1 MLTLYTFGPAFGMP
15 DASPFVVKAEMLL
28 KLAGLPYRTDR
39 GGFRR
44 APKGK
49 LPYLDDDGQIVADST
64 LIRLHI
70 ERKYGFDFD
79 AGLTPEQRGA
89 AWMFEK
95 ALEDHFYW
103 HVVQE
108 RWCDDE
114 NFAKGPASFF
124 KAIPWPVRPLA
135 QAFIRRKVRGTLH
148 GQGTSRFTSQ
158 ERAQLLARGALATAE
173 LLGDKPYFFGDKPC
187 GADATAFGFI
197 GSAASPHFRMTLR
210 DEIGKHPNL
219 TAYVT
224 RMHREFFAE
233 SGNGSGR

>member
-1 MLTLYTFGPAFGMP
+1 MLTLQTFGPAFGLP

-28 KLAGLPYRTDR
+28 KLAGVPYRTDR

-49 LPYLDDDGQIVADST
+49 LPYIEDAGEIIADST

-70 ERKYGFDFD
+70 EQKYGFDFD
-79 AGLTPEQRGA
+79 ANLTPEQRGA

-103 HVVQE
+103 YVVQA

-124 KAIPWPVRPLA
+124 RSIPWPVRPVA
-135 QAFIRRKVRGTLH
+135 QAVIRRKIRNTLH
-148 GQGTSRFTSQ
+148 GQGTGRYKPEEVT
-158 ERAQLLARGALATAE
+158 RILARGAQAAAQM
-173 LLGDKPYFFGDKPC
+173 LGDKPYFFGDKPC
-187 GADATAFGFI
+187 GADATAFAFI
-197 GSAASPHFRMTLR
+197 SGAMSPAFRMPLR
-210 DEIGKHPNL
+210 NQIELHPNL
-219 TAYVT
+219 TAYVA
-224 RMHREFFAE
+224 RMRGEFFPELA
-233 SGNGSGR
+233 

>member
-1 MLTLYTFGPAFGMP
+1 MLTLYTFGPAFGLP

-28 KLAGLPYRTDR
+28 KLAGLTYRTDR

-49 LPYLDDDGQIVADST
+49 LPFIDDEGEIVPDST

-70 ERKYGFDFD
+70 ERKYGVDFD
-79 AGLTPEQRGA
+79 AGLTAEQRGA

-103 HVVQE
+103 HVVQA
-108 RWCDDE
+108 RWCDDG
-114 NFAKGPASFF
+114 NFARGPASFF
-124 KAIPWPVRPLA
+124 KSIPWPVRPVA
-135 QAFIRRKVRGTLH
+135 QRVIRRKIRNTLH
-148 GQGTSRFTSQ
+148 GQGTGRYRPPEQ
-158 ERAQLLARGALATAE
+158 QQLLARGTQSAAQ

-197 GSAASPHFRMTLR
+197 SGALTPSFDHALR
-210 DEIGKHPNL
+210 DEIEKHVNL
-219 TAYVT
+219 TEYVA
-224 RMHREFFAE
+224 RLRREFFPDV
-233 SGNGSGR
+233 

>member
-49 LPYLDDDGQIVADST
+49 LPYIDDDGQIVADST

-114 NFAKGPASFF
+114 NFVKGPASFF

-148 GQGTSRFTSQ
+148 GQGTSRFTPQ
-158 ERAQLLARGALATAE
+158 ERAQLLARGAQAAAE
-173 LLGDKPYFFGDKPC
+173 MLGDKPYFFGEKPC

-210 DEIGKHPNL
+210 EEIGKHPNL

-233 SGNGSGR
+233 GGNGPGR

>member
-1 MLTLYTFGPAFGMP
+1 MLTLYTFGPAFGLP

-28 KLAGLPYRTDR
+28 KLAGLPYQTDR

-49 LPYLDDDGQIVADST
+49 LPYIDDDGEIVADST

-79 AGLTPEQRGA
+79 AALTPAQRGA

-103 HVVQE
+103 HVVQA
-108 RWCDDE
+108 RWCDDA
-114 NFAKGPASFF
+114 NFAKGPAAFF
-124 KAIPWPVRPLA
+124 KAVPWPVRPLA
-135 QAFIRRKVRGTLH
+135 QAFIRRKIRNTLH
-148 GQGTSRFTSQ
+148 GQGTGRFTPPEQ
-158 ERAQLLARGALATAE
+158 AQLLRRGTQAAAQ
-173 LLGDKPYFFGDKPC
+173 LLGDKPYFFGSTPC

-197 GSAASPHFRMTLR
+197 AAAASPHFDMTLR
-210 DEIGKHPNL
+210 DEIAMHPNL
-219 TAYVT
+219 MDYVK
-224 RMHREFFAE
+224 RLRREFFPVVEDAV
-233 SGNGSGR
+233 RA

>member
-1 MLTLYTFGPAFGMP
+1 MLTLYTFGPSFGLP

-49 LPYLDDDGQIVADST
+49 LPYIDDEGEIVADST

-79 AGLTPEQRGA
+79 AGLTPERRGA
-89 AWMFEK
+89 AWLFEK

-103 HVVQE
+103 HVVQA
-108 RWCDDE
+108 RWGDDG

-124 KAIPWPVRPLA
+124 KSIPWPVRPLA
-135 QAFIRRKVRGTLH
+135 QAVIRRKIRGTLH
-148 GQGTSRFTSQ
+148 AQGTGRYTPQ
-158 ERAQLLARGALATAE
+158 EQTQLLKRGAQAAAE
-173 LLGDKPYFFGDKPC
+173 LLGDKPYFFGDAPC

-210 DEIGKHPNL
+210 DEIKSHPNL
-219 TAYVT
+219 MAYVA
-224 RMHREFFAE
+224 RMQREFFRDAGE
-233 SGNGSGR
+233 GSSA

>member
-1 MLTLYTFGPAFGMP
+1 MLTLYTFGPAFGLP
-15 DASPFVVKAEMLL
+15 DASPFVIKAEMLL

-39 GGFRR
+39 SGFRR

-49 LPYLDDDGQIVADST
+49 LPYIDDDGQIVADST

-103 HVVQE
+103 YVVQA
-108 RWCDDE
+108 RWCDEE

-124 KAIPWPVRPLA
+124 KSIPWPVRALA
-135 QAFIRRKVRGTLH
+135 EAFIRRKIRGTLH
-148 GQGTSRFTSQ
+148 GQGTGRYKPEEQ
-158 ERAQLLARGALATAE
+158 VQLLGRGAQAAAQ
-173 LLGDKPYFFGDKPC
+173 LLGDKPYFFGDRPC
-187 GADATAFGFI
+187 GADATAFAFI
-197 GSAASPHFRMTLR
+197 AGAATPDFRMPLR
-210 DEIGKHPNL
+210 DEIENHPNL
-219 TAYVT
+219 TAYVA
-224 RMHREFFAE
+224 RMLREFFPGA
-233 SGNGSGR
+233 GDGARV

>member
-1 MLTLYTFGPAFGMP
+1 MLTLYTFGPAFGLP

-28 KLAGLPYRTDR
+28 KLAGPPYQTNR

-49 LPYLDDDGQIVADST
+49 LPYIDDDGEIVADST

-79 AGLTPEQRGA
+79 AGLTPVQRGA

-103 HVVQE
+103 HVVQA

-114 NFAKGPASFF
+114 NFEKGPASFF
-124 KAIPWPVRPLA
+124 RSIPWPVRPLA
-135 QAFIRRKVRGTLH
+135 QALIRRKVRNTLH
-148 GQGTSRFTSQ
+148 GQGTGRYQ
-158 ERAQLLARGALATAE
+158 PEEQRQLLARGAQAAAQ
-173 LLGDKPYFFGDKPC
+173 LLGDQPYFFGDRPC

-197 GSAASPHFRMTLR
+197 SGAMSPDFRQPLR
-210 DEIGKHPNL
+210 DEIENHPNL
-219 TAYVT
+219 TAYVA
-224 RMHREFFAE
+224 RMRREFFPDA
-233 SGNGSGR
+233 GDGATT

>member
-1 MLTLYTFGPAFGMP
+1 MLTLYTFGPAFGLP

-28 KLAGLPYRTDR
+28 KLAGLSYKTDR

-49 LPYLDDDGQIVADST
+49 LPYIDDDGEIVADST

-103 HVVQE
+103 HVVQA

-114 NFAKGPASFF
+114 NFAKGPAAFF
-124 KAIPWPVRPLA
+124 KGVPWPVRPVV
-135 QAFIRRKVRGTLH
+135 QSIIRRKIRGTLH
-148 GQGTSRFTSQ
+148 GQGTGRFTPPEQ
-158 ERAQLLARGALATAE
+158 AQLLRRGTQAAAQ
-173 LLGDKPYFFGDKPC
+173 LLGDKPYFFGDAPC

-197 GSAASPHFRMTLR
+197 SGAASPHFDMTLR
-210 DEIGKHPNL
+210 DEIEQHPNL
-219 TAYVT
+219 MEYLV
-224 RMHREFFAE
+224 RMRRQFFVDGGDGVHA
-233 SGNGSGR
+233 

>member
-39 GGFRR
+39 SGFRR

-49 LPYLDDDGQIVADST
+49 LPYIDDGGQIVADST

-103 HVVQE
+103 HVVQA
-108 RWCDDE
+108 RWCDDG
-114 NFAKGPASFF
+114 NFARGPASFF
-124 KAIPWPVRPLA
+124 KAIPWPVRPLV
-135 QAFIRRKVRGTLH
+135 QTLIRRKIRGTLH
-148 GQGTSRFTSQ
+148 GQGTSRFTPQEQSQ
-158 ERAQLLARGALATAE
+158 ILARGAQAAAE

-197 GSAASPHFRMTLR
+197 ASAVSPHFEMTLR
-210 DEIGKHPNL
+210 HETEKHANL
-219 TAYVT
+219 SAYVQ
-224 RMHREFFAE
+224 RMRAEFFPD
-233 SGNGSGR
+233 GSDGSAK

>member
-1 MLTLYTFGPAFGMP
+1 MLTLYTFGPAFGLP
-15 DASPFVVKAEMLL
+15 DASPFVIKAHMLL
-28 KLAGLPYRTDR
+28 KLAGLTYQTDR

-49 LPYLDDDGQIVADST
+49 LPFIDDDGQIVPDST

-79 AGLTPEQRGA
+79 ASLAPEQRGA

-103 HVVQE
+103 HVVQA

-124 KAIPWPVRPLA
+124 KSIPWPVRPVA
-135 QAFIRRKVRGTLH
+135 EAFIRRKIRGTLQ
-148 GQGTSRFTSQ
+148 GQGTLRYSPEEQ
-158 ERAQLLARGALATAE
+158 QQLLARGAQAAAQM
-173 LLGDKPYFFGDKPC
+173 LGDKPYFFGSSPC
-187 GADATAFGFI
+187 GADATAFAFMA
-197 GSAASPHFRMTLR
+197 SAMAPQFKHPLR
-210 DEIGKHPNL
+210 DEIEKHPNL
-219 TAYVT
+219 TDYIA
-224 RMHREFFAE
+224 RMHREFFPEAA
-233 SGNGSGR
+233 G

>member
-1 MLTLYTFGPAFGMP
+1 MLTLYTFGPAFGLP

-28 KLAGLPYRTDR
+28 KLAGLPYQTDR
-39 GGFRR
+39 SGFRR

-49 LPYLDDDGQIVADST
+49 LPYIDDNGEIVADST

-70 ERKYGFDFD
+70 EHKYGFDFD

-103 HVVQE
+103 HVVQA

-124 KAIPWPVRPLA
+124 KAIPWPVRALA
-135 QAFIRRKVRGTLH
+135 QGLIRRKVRRTLH
-148 GQGTSRFTSQ
+148 GQGTGRYTPN
-158 ERAQLLARGALATAE
+158 ERAQLLKRGAQAAAQ
-173 LLGDKPYFFGDKPC
+173 LLGDKPYFFGNAPC

-197 GSAASPHFRMTLR
+197 ASAMSPQFRMTLR
-210 DEIGKHPNL
+210 DEIEAHPNL
-219 TAYVT
+219 RAYVT
-224 RMHREFFAE
+224 RMRHEFFPDAA
-233 SGNGSGR
+233 SGSRP

>member
-1 MLTLYTFGPAFGMP
+1 MLTLYTFGPAFGLP
-15 DASPFVVKAEMLL
+15 DASPFVIKAHMLL
-28 KLAGLPYRTDR
+28 KLAGLTYQTDR

-49 LPYLDDDGQIVADST
+49 LPFIDDDGQIVPDST

-103 HVVQE
+103 HVVQA

-124 KAIPWPVRPLA
+124 KSIPWPVRPAA
-135 QAFIRRKVRGTLH
+135 QAFIRRKVRGTLQ
-148 GQGTSRFTSQ
+148 GQGTARYSPQ
-158 ERAQLLARGALATAE
+158 EQQQLLARGAQAAAQ
-173 LLGDKPYFFGDKPC
+173 LLGDKPYFFGNSPS
-187 GADATAFGFI
+187 GADATAFAFMA
-197 GSAASPHFRMTLR
+197 SALAPQFKHPLR
-210 DEIGKHPNL
+210 DEIEQHPNL
-219 TAYVT
+219 IDYVA
-224 RMHREFFAE
+224 RMQREFFPEAAA
-233 SGNGSGR
+233 

>member
-1 MLTLYTFGPAFGMP
+1 MLTLYTFGPAFGLP
-15 DASPFVVKAEMLL
+15 DASPFVIKAHMLL
-28 KLAGLPYRTDR
+28 KLAGLAYQTDR

-49 LPYLDDDGQIVADST
+49 LPFIDDDGQIVPDST

-103 HVVQE
+103 HVVQA

-124 KAIPWPVRPLA
+124 KSIPWPVRPAA
-135 QAFIRRKVRGTLH
+135 QAFIRRKVRGTLQ
-148 GQGTSRFTSQ
+148 GQGTARYSPQ
-158 ERAQLLARGALATAE
+158 EQQQLLARGAQAAAQ
-173 LLGDKPYFFGDKPC
+173 LLGDKPYFFGNSPS
-187 GADATAFGFI
+187 GADATAFAFMA
-197 GSAASPHFRMTLR
+197 SALAPQFKHPLR
-210 DEIGKHPNL
+210 DEIEQHPNL
-219 TAYVT
+219 IDYVA
-224 RMHREFFAE
+224 RMQREFFPEAAA
-233 SGNGSGR
+233 

>member
-1 MLTLYTFGPAFGMP
+1 MLTLYTFGPAFGLP
-15 DASPFVVKAEMLL
+15 DASPFVIKAHMLL
-28 KLAGLPYRTDR
+28 KLAGLTYQTDR

-49 LPYLDDDGQIVADST
+49 LPFIDDDGQIVPDST

-79 AGLTPEQRGA
+79 ASLAPEQRGA

-103 HVVQE
+103 HVVQA

-124 KAIPWPVRPLA
+124 KSIPWPVRPVA
-135 QAFIRRKVRGTLH
+135 EAFIRRKIRGTLQ
-148 GQGTSRFTSQ
+148 GQGTLRYSPEEQ
-158 ERAQLLARGALATAE
+158 QQLLARGAQAAAQM
-173 LLGDKPYFFGDKPC
+173 LGDKPYFFGSSPC
-187 GADATAFGFI
+187 GADATAFAFMA
-197 GSAASPHFRMTLR
+197 SAMAPHFKHPLR
-210 DEIGKHPNL
+210 DEVEKHPNL
-219 TAYVT
+219 TDYIG
-224 RMHREFFAE
+224 RMHREFFPEAV
-233 SGNGSGR
+233 G

>member
-1 MLTLYTFGPAFGMP
+1 MLTLYTFGPAFGLP

-28 KLAGLPYRTDR
+28 KLAGLPYQTNR

-49 LPYLDDDGQIVADST
+49 LPYIDDNGEIVADST

-103 HVVQE
+103 HVVQA
-108 RWCDDE
+108 RWCDAE

-124 KAIPWPVRPLA
+124 RAIPWPVRPIV
-135 QAFIRRKVRGTLH
+135 QAAIRRKIRGTLH
-148 GQGTSRFTSQ
+148 GQGTGRFTPQ
-158 ERAQLLARGALATAE
+158 EQAQLLKRGAQAAAQ
-173 LLGDKPYFFGDKPC
+173 LLGDKPYFFGASPC

-197 GSAASPHFRMTLR
+197 ASAMSPHFHMTLR
-210 DEIGKHPNL
+210 DEIENHPNL
-219 TAYVT
+219 TAYVE
-224 RMHREFFAE
+224 RLRREFFLEA
-233 SGNGSGR
+233 SDGSHA